1 MAGYRMIWR
10 ALGGDTLELT
20 LVTSQVPPS
29 AYRAIPPDDAHPR
42 ITISRVWAGS
52 FDSGIPRCTL
62 ARRPFLVVSV
72 RWRGWSCRLRLPSR
86 GSRTIK
92 TGPGGDRTGWG
103 CCCGAGYSGT

>member
-62 ARRPFLVVSV
+62 ARRPMT
-72 RWRGWSCRLRLPSR
+72 SR
-86 GSRTIK
+86 GLESQLDVKAVSNLFTVI
-92 TGPGGDRTGWG
+92 
-103 CCCGAGYSGT
+103 SHE